1 MDGLSARFFFT
12 PRGWLVAYIHDTRH
26 TDFCNAKTHT
36 DHSGLPECNR
46 FLSSSTACTKPSLG
60 VPISHVCLLALVQWQ
75 TSLLALL
82 QHPSLV
88 SGQDIYFAVACLH
101 AHTKVRA

>member
-36 DHSGLPECNR
+36 DRSGLPECNR
-46 FLSSSTACTKPSLG
+46 FYHRPRPVQSRRWVYRSPTFACSLSSNGKQICLPFSSTHLWYLSKTFT
-60 VPISHVCLLALVQWQ
+60 LL
-75 TSLLALL
+75 
-82 QHPSLV
+82 
-88 SGQDIYFAVACLH
+88 
-101 AHTKVRA
+101 